1 VNEAKAARYQ
11 RLRRRADVI
20 SAAAGIVVLALC
32 GFTPVGRALGDWA
45 VGMVA
50 SVAAPWHSLA
60 EVVVFVAV
68 LAAALE
74 VIALPAVI
82 YLGVS
87 LDRRFKRAERS
98 LGGLVSAQ
106 LHAGVVGVVSA
117 VIISLVVH
125 VAVRVSGGW
134 WWLLTGLVL
143 SAALAMAVRGVSSL
157 IARSDTAAAL
167 QSSALSARLAQ
178 VSVDA
183 GVPVA
188 GMFEWR
194 DHGNEAQTASVTGF
208 GRGRRVL
215 IAPDVLRDWSEDEIA
230 VVVAHELSHHK
241 HHDLIQALML
251 DALLLSS
258 ALAVADFSLRL
269 LSVTPGALMSLPMIA
284 LVAGAVWIGVT
295 PARHGLS
302 RWQERRADQF
312 ALAVTGEREAFAAAV
327 RRLSAQHLAEERPSP
342 MIRWL
347 FHRHPT
353 VDERL
358 AMAMSPGSRVLSP
371 ESSPGSF
378 SPGFGPE
385 SGPESSVQ
393 SGVPGQGAKGKDN

>member
-1 VNEAKAARYQ
+1 MNEAKAARYQ

-32 GFTPVGRALGDWA
+32 GLTPVGGALAAWSANTVSGA
-45 VGMVA
+45 
-50 SVAAPWHSLA
+50 AAPWHALA

-74 VIALPAVI
+74 VLALPAVV

-87 LDRRFKRAERS
+87 LDRRFKRAEKS

-117 VIISLVVH
+117 VIVSVMVH
-125 VAVRVSGGW
+125 VAVRIAGPW
-134 WWLLTGLVL
+134 WWLVTGVAL
-143 SAALAMAVRGVSSL
+143 SAALAAAVRGVSSL
-157 IARSDTAAAL
+157 IARSGAAAAL
-167 QSSALSARLAQ
+167 GNPELNARLAE
-178 VSVDA
+178 VSADA

-194 DHGNEAQTASVTGF
+194 DHGHEAYTASVTGF

-215 IAPDVLRDWSEDEIA
+215 IAPDVVRDWSHDEIA

-241 HHDLIQALML
+241 HHDLIQALIL

-258 ALAVADFSLRL
+258 ALAVADFGLLVVGASAGEL
-269 LSVTPGALMSLPMIA
+269 LSLPLIA
-284 LVAGAVWIGVT
+284 LIAGAVWIGVT

-312 ALAVTGEREAFAAAV
+312 ALAVTGQREAFAAAV
-327 RRLSAQHLAEERPSP
+327 RRLSAQHLVEERPSP
-342 MIRWL
+342 VIRWL

-358 AMAMSPGSRVLSP
+358 AMAERR
-371 ESSPGSF
+371 
-378 SPGFGPE
+378 
-385 SGPESSVQ
+385 
-393 SGVPGQGAKGKDN
+393 